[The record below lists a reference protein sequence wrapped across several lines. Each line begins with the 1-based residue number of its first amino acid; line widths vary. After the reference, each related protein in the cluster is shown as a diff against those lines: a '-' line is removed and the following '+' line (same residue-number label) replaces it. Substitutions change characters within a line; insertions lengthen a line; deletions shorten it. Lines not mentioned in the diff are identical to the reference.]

1 MKNTLENI
9 AVGLV
14 FILSLTVVGLVVQYN
29 MIDTGEQAFKDPD
42 VTRSL
47 QSETNKETKTASY
60 LDSLEGYE
68 DVDVK
73 VAAPAEESTANIAV
87 VATES
92 TDEGLEGNIGTAVE
106 NVEKKESYVSNLAD
120 YEDVDVKVDP
130 TKEASSVN
138 IATVEGTVEEDDI
151 AGSISSAIEGAGTVV
166 EAEAHAETPVEEDA
180 EPTPPSADPLSDL
193 VSDLDSI
200 LGDIE

>member
-1 MKNTLENI
+1 MRNVFENI

-47 QSETNKETKTASY
+47 QSETNQETKTASY

-68 DVDVK
+68 DVDVE
-73 VAAPAEESTANIAV
+73 VAAPAEEDTANIAV
-87 VATES
+87 VSGEA
-92 TDEGLEGNIGTAVE
+92 TDEGLEGTIGSAVE
-106 NVEKKESYVSNLAD
+106 TVEKKESYISNLAD

-138 IATVEGTVEEDDI
+138 IATVEGGTDEGDDI
-151 AGSISSAIEGAGTVV
+151 AGSISSAI
-166 EAEAHAETPVEEDA
+166 AEAPAEDDA

-200 LGDIE
+200 LGDME